1 MHSAC
6 LAPSALAGPAGSRL
20 GAGRR
25 AFSGPAVA
33 YQSTRRSVQQL
44 GEQAQEQAGCRRPQ
58 VPTASA
64 AAAPPQLQQTAGSP
78 SPPAEAA
85 EQAQPSSSSFDW
97 FDHWFPVAF
106 VKDIPDGQP
115 YGFRLLDQ
123 PIVIWKDGEGRYRCL
138 RDACPHRLVPL
149 SDGRI
154 APNGELQCPYHG
166 WQFKGCGTCTLMPQ
180 GGDPTAP
187 RAVATAYQ
195 CAVKQGL
202 VWVKL
207 KPAPKDGSEPDTSGI
222 RTLPELDDPDWLAF
236 GDMWRDISYD
246 WATLIE
252 NTIDAGH
259 VPFTH
264 HGSISKRQSSGIY
277 DDMKVLERR
286 EYGFKGVWPTGPRKG
301 GLGAQH
307 TLFQGPVLMR
317 HTIDAYDARGFANI
331 TAVYGVPVA
340 PGRCR
345 AIVRQPFRFK
355 NKLIPLLFK
364 LSPAFLGHLGNNNVL
379 DEDNIFLHM
388 QEEESARR
396 GMGVKPVSQVYYMPA
411 ASDAYVSGFRT
422 WLANVAGG
430 GPWGPMDTSYLQRAG
445 PRLSEEQLL
454 DHYHAHTKRCSICQT
469 ALQYIRLARAA
480 AAVVGLAAVFVGA
493 AAVVAQWAA
502 TGAPLPAWQAFTQG
516 TAAAGVA
523 AVAAQPRLQSL
534 AAVCGAVA
542 AVTLLVWRWCQ
553 QTIPRFYQGERPF
566 ARNRVKGEFAP

>member
-1 MHSAC
+1 MHSAIV
-6 LAPSALAGPAGSRL
+6 ADTPAVSKPALRRY
-20 GAGRR
+20 GAVRR
-25 AFSGPAVA
+25 AFSGPAVVHPRSSYA
-33 YQSTRRSVQQL
+33 VQQQGGEAQQRHGQRRRSSTV
-44 GEQAQEQAGCRRPQ
+44 
-58 VPTASA
+58 ASA
-64 AAAPPQLQQTAGSP
+64 AAAPPSVQQTAGTQGP
-78 SPPAEAA
+78 LPEAS
-85 EQAQPSSSSFDW
+85 EHSQPSSSFDW
-97 FDHWFPVAF
+97 FDHWFPIAF

-123 PIVIWKDGEGRYRCL
+123 PIVIWKDGEGRFRCL

-180 GGDPTAP
+180 GVDPTAP
-187 RAVATAYQ
+187 RAAATAFQ
-195 CAVKQGL
+195 CAEKQGL

-207 KPAPKDGSEPDTSGI
+207 KPAPKDSSEPDTSGI
-222 RTLPELDDPDWLAF
+222 HTLPELDDPDWLGF
-236 GDMWRDISYD
+236 GDMWRDIPYD

-252 NTIDAGH
+252 NVIDAGH

-264 HGSISKRQSSGIY
+264 HGSVSKRQSSGMF
-277 DDMKVLERR
+277 DDMKILERG

-317 HTIDAYDARGFANI
+317 HTIDAYDTRGFANI

-345 AIVRQPFRFK
+345 AIVRQPFRFR
-355 NKLIPLLFK
+355 NKIIPLFFK
-364 LSPAFLGHLGNNNVL
+364 LSPAFLGHLGNNSVL

-396 GMGVKPVSQVYYMPA
+396 GMGVKPVGQVYYMPA

-422 WLANVAGG
+422 WLASVAGG
-430 GPWGPMDTSYLQRAG
+430 GPWGPMDLSYLRRAG

-454 DHYHAHTKRCSICQT
+454 DHYHAHTKRCSICQQ
-469 ALQYIRLARAA
+469 ALRNVRLARVA
-480 AAVVGLAAVFVGA
+480 AAVVGAA
-493 AAVVAQWAA
+493 AAV
-502 TGAPLPAWQAFTQG
+502 
-516 TAAAGVA
+516 AGVA
-523 AVAAQPRLQSL
+523 ALVAQWVAAGAPVPAWEAFAQSAAATQPQLHGL
-534 AAVCGAVA
+534 AAGCAAVA
-542 AVTLLVWRWCQ
+542 AVALLVWQWCHK
-553 QTIPRFYQGERPF
+553 TIPRFYQGERPF
-566 ARNRVKGEFAP
+566 ARNRVKGEYAA